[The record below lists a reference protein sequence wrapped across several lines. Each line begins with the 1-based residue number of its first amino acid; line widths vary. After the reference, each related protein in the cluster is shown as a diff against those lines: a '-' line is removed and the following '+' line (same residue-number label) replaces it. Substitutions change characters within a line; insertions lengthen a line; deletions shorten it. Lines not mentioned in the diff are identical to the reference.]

1 VARNDLGKLQP
12 LREALQ
18 QLWQEGLTRVHLLRT
33 FFSRF
38 GAIPLSRGIASARV
52 GMLDP
57 VLAIFTILSFHGTSN
72 FARGHG
78 GSRNE
83 PWEATSPEDAP
94 RREAKR
100 TPGEEMWAWRERE
113 RERFSCHRTGGVKVG
128 LEPPL
133 DLGTPVNGKWKVR
146 ADTASLISPK
156 HNSFS
161 TLGRGNFCR

>member
-1 VARNDLGKLQP
+1 MGMYTGLRCSDHPSSKELSVVKVDTRIHKVLDLGVSP
-12 LREALQ
+12 NP
-18 QLWQEGLTRVHLLRT
+18 RV
-33 FFSRF
+33 

-57 VLAIFTILSFHGTSN
+57 VLAVFTILSFHGTSN

-113 RERFSCHRTGGVKVG
+113 RDFHAIGQAV
-128 LEPPL
+128 
-133 DLGTPVNGKWKVR
+133 
-146 ADTASLISPK
+146 
-156 HNSFS
+156 
-161 TLGRGNFCR
+161 

>member
-113 RERFSCHRTGGVKVG
+113 REREIFMPSDRRCEGGVG
-128 LEPPL
+128 APPRP
-133 DLGTPVNGKWKVR
+133 GSSSEREVE
-146 ADTASLISPK
+146 SE
-156 HNSFS
+156 
-161 TLGRGNFCR
+161 GRHCLPHLP

>member
-1 VARNDLGKLQP
+1 MGMYTGLRCSDHPSSKELSVVKVDTRIHKVLDLGVSP
-12 LREALQ
+12 NP
-18 QLWQEGLTRVHLLRT
+18 RV
-33 FFSRF
+33 

-113 RERFSCHRTGGVKVG
+113 REIFMPSDRRCEGGVGAPPRPGSSSEQEVG
-128 LEPPL
+128 SE
-133 DLGTPVNGKWKVR
+133 
-146 ADTASLISPK
+146 
-156 HNSFS
+156 
-161 TLGRGNFCR
+161 GRHCLPHLP